1 MYSDNTLRK
10 GEGATMK
17 DKVVVGIAGMP
28 GAGKGV
34 FRRTVQRIGYP
45 VVVMG
50 NEVREEVKR
59 RNLKPTPEN
68 LGKIMLQLRESEGPA
83 AVAKRCIPK
92 LNKTTEGIIG
102 VDGIRSLHEVK
113 EFKKH
118 FPSFIL
124 IAIHASP
131 KTRYQRLFRRRRS
144 DAPKSWETF
153 MERDLRELGIGMG
166 AVIAD
171 ADHMIM
177 NEGTLSQLKKEIR
190 QVIKEVLGK

>member
-92 LNKTTEGIIG
+92 LKRAKEGIVVI
-102 VDGIRSLHEVK
+102 DGIRSLHEVE
-113 EFKKH
+113 EFKKQ
-118 FPSFIL
+118 FQNFTL

-131 KTRYQRLFRRRRS
+131 KTRFQRLFRRRRS
-144 DAPKSWETF
+144 DDPKSWGLQ
-153 MERDLRELGIGMG
+153 RISL
-166 AVIAD
+166 
-171 ADHMIM
+171 
-177 NEGTLSQLKKEIR
+177 
-190 QVIKEVLGK
+190 